1 MKPTKV
7 NPETEMRDRASRA
20 IAKALI
26 GLHERGEFPP
36 ELVFEGAIRGAAALL
51 LSKGVTPEEVSKLI
65 EDAADEIRR
74 VDISDLVR
82 AVQ

>member
-7 NPETEMRDRASRA
+7 NPEIEMRDRASRA

-36 ELVFEGAIRGAAALL
+36 ELVFEGAIRGASALL
-51 LSKGVTPEEVSKLI
+51 MSKGASSEEVAKLI
-65 EDAADEIRR
+65 EDAADEVRR
-74 VDISDLVR
+74 VDLSDLVR